1 MDTANGSKSA
11 TGSTLN
17 SEPQAV
23 VVRRE
28 SERDLVTWT
37 APARSFKRRGRQFYV
52 AAFAMAGIVSIILF
66 LAEGIMPV
74 VLIISLVFLYYV
86 LSTVQPDDV
95 QYKVTT
101 KGVKVATK
109 LTEWQYLNRYWF
121 TNRFDNE
128 LMIIDT
134 ILLPGR
140 MEFVINPEIKE
151 RLKKEVSAYIPYEEV
166 PPTALDKMTTWFA
179 TKLPGNK

>member
-1 MDTANGSKSA
+1 
-11 TGSTLN
+11 
-17 SEPQAV
+17 
-23 VVRRE
+23 
-28 SERDLVTWT
+28 
-37 APARSFKRRGRQFYV
+37 
-52 AAFAMAGIVSIILF
+52 
-66 LAEGIMPV
+66 
-74 VLIISLVFLYYV
+74 
-86 LSTVQPDDV
+86 
-95 QYKVTT
+95 VTT